1 MREDIKYNLNSYL
14 QKRKKHSI
22 LVTFLFLLFITILL
36 ISITIDAYNILAI
49 NAQTVC
55 EETTCEI
62 VFYWQAEKP
71 LTYDFIKI
79 NDKKVE
85 VESINFG
92 EVVLDN
98 TNNAI
103 QKVTLKGKEYQG
115 KDNEILKIK
124 IFQNK
129 EKIIKKVGK
138 IIIERET

>member
-49 NAQTVC
+49 NAQTFC

-79 NDKKVE
+79 NDKRLCMSIVFYHLKV
-85 VESINFG
+85 
-92 EVVLDN
+92 
-98 TNNAI
+98 
-103 QKVTLKGKEYQG
+103 
-115 KDNEILKIK
+115 
-124 IFQNK
+124 
-129 EKIIKKVGK
+129 
-138 IIIERET
+138 

>member
-49 NAQTVC
+49 NAQMVC
-55 EETTCEI
+55 EETNCEI

-129 EKIIKKVGK
+129 EKIIKKIGK

>member
-92 EVVLDN
+92 EIVLDN

-103 QKVTLKGKEYQG
+103 QKVTLKGKECQG

-129 EKIIKKVGK
+129 EKIIKKIGK